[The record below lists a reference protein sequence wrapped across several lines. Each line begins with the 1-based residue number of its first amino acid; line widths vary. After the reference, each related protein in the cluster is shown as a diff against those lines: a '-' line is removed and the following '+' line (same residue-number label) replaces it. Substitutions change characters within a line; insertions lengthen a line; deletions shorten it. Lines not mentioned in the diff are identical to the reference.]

1 MDGGHRAGVG
11 EVEREV
17 AVGDRVD
24 AVRGQTI
31 EAQLARDDIALQR
44 QRRRGQRSR
53 TERHLVRGVVGVPK
67 TCGVATQWLGV
78 GQQVMPDGH
87 RLGPLQMRVPRHE
100 PIGVRLGLVRQRIDE
115 VGEADRGF
123 DRRIA
128 TEQPQVE
135 RHLVVARPARVQR
148 RPGRRDL
155 GQAPL
160 DRGVDVLV
168 LQLEVELVAVQLTLD
183 LPEPATYRGKLAGRE
198 DARRGQ
204 PACVREAP
212 RDVVRIELVVD
223 RQ

>member
-31 EAQLARDDIALQR
+31 EAQLARDDIALQG

-67 TCGVATQWLGV
+67 TCRVATQWLGV

-87 RLGPLQMRVPRHE
+87 RLRPLQMRVPGHE

-128 TEQPQVE
+128 AEQPQVE
-135 RHLVVARPARVQR
+135 RHLVVARRA
-148 RPGRRDL
+148 RDL
-155 GQAPL
+155 RDAPL

-204 PACVREAP
+204 PACVREAH